1 MKIKKSYILLVLVL
15 IVAALACGCSGKADA
30 KKSFDAT
37 MQAFKSADKSEIDKY
52 YSFQT
57 VTAYIDEADGE
68 QYRDAVLSTLK
79 KMEYKVNSTKQV
91 SDTAVVINAEIT
103 TIDYSK
109 VVNSYIDKVSKLVKS
124 EEYIKSVKTMSEEE
138 YKKLLA
144 EKMIES
150 INENLET
157 RKSTT
162 VDATMIKTE
171 NGWSLGGDT
180 NDLLNA
186 LFANMSNAV
195 NYLS

>member
-1 MKIKKSYILLVLVL
+1 MNIKKFCITLVTILTVTALLV
-15 IVAALACGCSGKADA
+15 ACSGESDA
-30 KKSFDAT
+30 KKAFDAT
-37 MQAFKSADKSEIDKY
+37 MGAFKSADKSEIDKY

-68 QYRDAVLSTLK
+68 LYRDAILSTLK
-79 KMEYKVNSTKQV
+79 KMDYKINSAKKV
-91 SDTAVVINAEIT
+91 SDTAVVINAEVT

-109 VVNSYIDKVSKLVKS
+109 VVNSYIDKVSELVKS
-124 EEYIKSVKTMSEEE
+124 KEYVNSVKTMSESE

-150 INENLET
+150 INENSET

-162 VDATMIKTE
+162 IDATMIKTE

-195 NYLS
+195 NALS